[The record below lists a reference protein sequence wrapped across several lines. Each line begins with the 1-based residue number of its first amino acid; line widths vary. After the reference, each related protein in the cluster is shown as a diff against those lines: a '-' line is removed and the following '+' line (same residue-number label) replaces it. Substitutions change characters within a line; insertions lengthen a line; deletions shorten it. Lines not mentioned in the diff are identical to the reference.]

1 MQSGMQPS
9 KMKCLHLVSIFP
21 AQTETFIFREIR
33 ALQDLGCEVVI
44 GQLRPVGR
52 RPTAS
57 DVEDLRGGVLPAKLL
72 SWSTLA
78 GFCFFAAKHPKT
90 TWSYIK
96 LVLGCFPDI
105 KNLLKLAYVF
115 LASVSLAYRLR
126 DSGIRH
132 VRGHHLH
139 SEAVSAMF
147 VAGFLELP
155 YSFKVYTVKVG
166 YPRAVLRQVVN
177 AAAFI
182 IADTLQV
189 REFLISL
196 GADPGKI
203 HILRNAVRL
212 SEFPMRPAGSGS
224 EPVILAVGRLDY
236 KKGFHVLLSACAL
249 LRDQGI
255 PFHCVIVGDGD
266 QRTNLQ
272 ALRAKLHLEE
282 QVEMAGSLGFSEVR
296 ARYLQAT
303 LLAVP
308 SVVAP
313 DGETD
318 GLPTVTIEAF
328 AYGVPVVGS
337 ATAGIPEV
345 IHDHVNGF
353 VVPANS
359 PEELAR
365 RMKDL
370 LTNPALRNRFAA
382 EGRRT
387 AERDFDLDRNAQT
400 LFALMR
406 GEGMIPA
413 PTAPAPVLETLSSAR

>member
-1 MQSGMQPS
+1 
-9 KMKCLHLVSIFP
+9 MKYLHLVSIFP
-21 AQTETFIFREIR
+21 ARTETFIFREIR
-33 ALQDLGCEVVI
+33 ALRDLGCDVVI

-57 DVEDLRGGVLPAKLL
+57 DVEDLRGSVMPARLL
-72 SWSTLA
+72 SWSTVA
-78 GFCFFAAKHPKT
+78 GFFFFAAKHPKT
-90 TWSYIK
+90 TFGYIK
-96 LVLGCFPDI
+96 LVLDCFPDFT
-105 KNLLKLAYVF
+105 NLLKLAYVF
-115 LASVSLAYRLR
+115 LASVNLAYRLR
-126 DSGIRH
+126 DSGLCH

-139 SEAVSAMF
+139 SEAVAAMF

-155 YSFKVYTVKVG
+155 YTFKVYTVKVG
-166 YPRAVLRQVVN
+166 YPRAVLTKVVS
-177 AAAFI
+177 AAGFI
-182 IADTLQV
+182 IADTMQV
-189 REFLISL
+189 REFLTSL
-196 GADPGKI
+196 RTDPAKI

-212 SEFPMRPAGSGS
+212 SEFPLRPAGSGLD
-224 EPVILAVGRLDY
+224 PVILAVGRLDY
-236 KKGFHVLLSACAL
+236 KKGFHVLLPACAI

-255 PFHCVIVGDGD
+255 PFRCVIVGDGD
-266 QRTNLQ
+266 QRTNLL
-272 ALRAKLHLEE
+272 ALRARLKLEEHLE
-282 QVEMAGSLGFSEVR
+282 MPGSLGFSQVR
-296 ARYLQAT
+296 ERYLQAT

-337 ATAGIPEV
+337 ATAGIPEI
-345 IHDHVNGF
+345 IHDNVNGF

-370 LTNPALRNRFAA
+370 LTNPTLRDQFAA

-387 AERDFDLDRNAQT
+387 AERDFDLDRNVQT

-406 GEGMIPA
+406 GEVMTQA
-413 PTAPAPVLETLSSAR
+413 PMANSTAAPSPVLENLSSAR